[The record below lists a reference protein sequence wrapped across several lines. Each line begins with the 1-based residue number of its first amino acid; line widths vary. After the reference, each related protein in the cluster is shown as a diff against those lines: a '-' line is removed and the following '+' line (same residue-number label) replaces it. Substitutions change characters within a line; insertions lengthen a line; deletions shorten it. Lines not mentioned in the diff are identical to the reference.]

1 MTDMALLFPPQW
13 SPFQPPLSLPSLA
26 AWLRREGFSV
36 GVFDAN
42 IAFYHWLYG
51 ETCVSCCKRL
61 IDRSAASTPA
71 RMAHSAILD
80 AAPEFAADI
89 TYLQQLTR
97 LDSITHSDVV
107 RAHFLAIN
115 SMELYLD
122 TISRISGTFTV
133 SPFAFSTSAG
143 DYNSVAIQKLVEEPP
158 PLLEL
163 FVDEYLATEVA
174 PLAPRSLGLS
184 CIGQEQ
190 LFFSLLFAKRAK
202 QLLNVPVFI
211 GGTIFSRIFE
221 RGVIPIGW
229 FKNYFDIIVRNEGE
243 RPASLLLDNM
253 ANGRKLEQEV
263 PGIVYSDG
271 DQMVATAPPA
281 PLRPYEV
288 PIPDFDDIPLHRYV
302 TSHLSLPLLSSR
314 GCYWGKCEFCHHG
327 MIYGEAYEAYQP
339 EGVLA
344 TVQRYAQRYGVRQF
358 AFNDEAIPPKMAR
371 NIGLMFPDARD
382 SEWAFTGLI
391 KFERFYTAVDFE
403 NLRRIGFR
411 SLYVGLE
418 SASERVLA
426 LMRKPNTKSTIRRNL
441 ADAARAGVWM
451 HCFLFFGFPG
461 ETEEEAKESYDFIL
475 ENDDII
481 GSFGCGTFALEHN
494 APISRHLEDFVVLQ
508 LKPPAEASMNVYYHY
523 TVSEGISPKRAD
535 ELAARLYEDAQK
547 KPKYFASDWIPREHL
562 LSLLAS
568 MSPEELVAAGNALRC
583 AGGVP
588 NDALTRQVFCYSD
601 NEPEDGAMVLINR
614 SNQRVLRV
622 AGASAVVFRLM
633 CDQNLPLGVLR
644 EQDPEFLAR
653 FTDPPVRLGSE
664 VGATLDS
671 PS

>member
-1 MTDMALLFPPQW
+1 MIDIALLFPPQW

-26 AWLRREGFSV
+26 AWLRREGFSI

-42 IAFYHWLYG
+42 IAFYHWLYDK
-51 ETCVSCCKRL
+51 TCISWCKGV
-61 IDRSAASTPA
+61 IDRSMASTPERLA
-71 RMAHSAILD
+71 YSAILD

-89 TYLQQLTR
+89 TYHQQLTR
-97 LDSITHSDVV
+97 LDPMTNLDVI
-107 RAHFLAIN
+107 RAHFVAIN
-115 SMELYLD
+115 SMELYVD
-122 TISRISGTFTV
+122 TISKSAGSFPV
-133 SPFAFSTSAG
+133 SPFAFSTAAG

-163 FVDEYLATEVA
+163 FVDEYLATEEV
-174 PLAPRSLGLS
+174 PLAPRSLGVS

-221 RGVIPIGW
+221 RGAIPIGW
-229 FKNYFDIIVRNEGE
+229 FKKYFDIIVRNEGE

-253 ANGRKLEQEV
+253 VNGRKLEQDV

-271 DQMVATAPPA
+271 DQIVATAPSA
-281 PLRPYEV
+281 PRKPQEV
-288 PIPDFDDIPLHRYV
+288 PIPDFDDVPLQRYI
-302 TSHLSLPLLSSR
+302 TGHLSLPLLSSR

-327 MIYGEAYEAYQP
+327 MIYGEAYGAYEAD
-339 EGVLA
+339 GVLA
-344 TVQRYAQRYGVRQF
+344 TVQRYAQRYGVKHF

-371 NIGLMFPDARD
+371 KIGLMFPDA
-382 SEWAFTGLI
+382 SESAWAFTGLI
-391 KFERFYTAVDFE
+391 KFERFYTATDFA

-441 ADAARAGVWM
+441 TDAARAGIWM

-461 ETEEEAKESYDFIL
+461 ETEEDAKESYDFIL

-494 APISRHLEDFVVLQ
+494 APISRHLEDFVVMQ
-508 LKPPAEASMNVYYHY
+508 LKPPPEASVNVYYHY
-523 TVSEGISPKRAD
+523 TVSKGISPERAD
-535 ELAARLYEDAQK
+535 ELAARLNEDALK

-562 LSLLAS
+562 LSLLIS
-568 MSPEELVAAGNALRC
+568 MSPEQLVAAGNELRF
-583 AGGVP
+583 AGGV
-588 NDALTRQVFCYSD
+588 
-601 NEPEDGAMVLINR
+601 
-614 SNQRVLRV
+614 
-622 AGASAVVFRLM
+622 
-633 CDQNLPLGVLR
+633 
-644 EQDPEFLAR
+644 
-653 FTDPPVRLGSE
+653 
-664 VGATLDS
+664 
-671 PS
+671 